1 MSLGSFFLLLLLFF
15 FFFDNPLHNT
25 LFRELSRTGRNKR
38 DTVQYVFYLTSSV
51 LRNLDDFW
59 NTVER
64 MWNKGAATTAI
75 VMPSLQVLLHF
86 FNHYFYL
93 FLLGSEAQKYR
104 DKCDPNKGLMNTK
117 EAMCCAVLSHCSS
130 PGSSVHGILQAR
142 MLEWVALP
150 SSRGSS
156 RPKGWTFH

>member
-1 MSLGSFFLLLLLFF
+1 MSLGSFFLLLFF
-15 FFFDNPLHNT
+15 FLTILCIT

-38 DTVQYVFYLTSSV
+38 DSVQYVFYLTSSV

-59 NTVER
+59 NTLER

-86 FNHYFYL
+86 FNHFYL

-142 MLEWVALP
+142 ILEWVALP
-150 SSRGSS
+150 SSRGSF